1 VSDDTPAVHNFVDA
15 YTSVWIGG
23 KADEH
28 NNWWMNGKP
37 ISKGNSRWHPGQPD
51 GLGDCM
57 VANDPNRAIWDN
69 QRCSTNHN
77 WICEYEMIGFE
88 FAVDRFVKVVDWQE
102 VEWQEAE
109 KKCKEENGFMIVI
122 DSQEIKEWVAEKG
135 SFWVGASDL
144 GHRGEWQWSN
154 GYSLNKTSELWAPG
168 APDNQVDAEHC
179 AVMQVEGI
187 NDVYCRKLNP
197 YICQWSRGYLEN
209 LVC

>member
-1 VSDDTPAVHNFVDA
+1 MNLR
-15 YTSVWIGG
+15 WIDLSKFSRRKWCG
-23 KADEH
+23 K
-28 NNWWMNGKP
+28 K
-37 ISKGNSRWHPGQPD
+37 
-51 GLGDCM
+51 
-57 VANDPNRAIWDN
+57 
-69 QRCSTNHN
+69 
-77 WICEYEMIGFE
+77 
-88 FAVDRFVKVVDWQE
+88 
-102 VEWQEAE
+102 AE
-109 KKCKEENGFMIVI
+109 KKCKEENGLLIVI